1 MKKTTLL
8 NFLYPHHFKRYTS
21 LIVITLFAFLGGCL
35 KTFAQDTYTLTVF
48 DEILFYDGYATTVDA
63 PVPEGVIRQSNSLY
77 SKKLTD
83 DQLAQFGN
91 TLTMNVTIKASCD
104 NYDRIGNINL
114 ALVPKNSVTYIPSE
128 VQRIELGRYITPFMD
143 KNEQP
148 DRVPYSYDIDNVA
161 QIFKD
166 TQITSQFDLWIE
178 LELFGVPYAAN
189 QQIAGCDGRND
200 VFFGSLE
207 FVSGTAA
214 NIEYANNFILPLSF
228 KYELRDYTLEGTDE
242 LGETVRDIAFTLE
255 EDLPN
260 AAFYLITSSHGANS
274 GGEEYVRRQHYVY
287 LDETEVLNYKPGG
300 LSCVPYSEYNTQGN
314 CIYTN
319 CNTGVPLADTNSAW
333 NWNNWCPGDKIPIRV
348 IQLGTLAAG
357 EHHFKIDVP
366 QAVFTGDQGMIPM
379 SVYLQGYDMTL
390 SAKNFNTTAFSLVP
404 NPVENITTINSGDL
418 EIKEVTVLSITG
430 QVVLK
435 TNTGQLDLT
444 SFNSGL
450 YIVKILFT
458 NNQTAIQKLVKS

>member
-1 MKKTTLL
+1 M
-8 NFLYPHHFKRYTS
+8 
-21 LIVITLFAFLGGCL
+21 
-35 KTFAQDTYTLTVF
+35 
-48 DEILFYDGYATTVDA
+48 
-63 PVPEGVIRQSNSLY
+63 
-77 SKKLTD
+77 
-83 DQLAQFGN
+83 
-91 TLTMNVTIKASCD
+91 
-104 NYDRIGNINL
+104 
-114 ALVPKNSVTYIPSE
+114 
-128 VQRIELGRYITPFMD
+128 
-143 KNEQP
+143 
-148 DRVPYSYDIDNVA
+148 
-161 QIFKD
+161 
-166 TQITSQFDLWIE
+166 
-178 LELFGVPYAAN
+178 
-189 QQIAGCDGRND
+189 
-200 VFFGSLE
+200 
-207 FVSGTAA
+207 
-214 NIEYANNFILPLSF
+214 
-228 KYELRDYTLEGTDE
+228 
-242 LGETVRDIAFTLE
+242 
-255 EDLPN
+255 
-260 AAFYLITSSHGANS
+260 
-274 GGEEYVRRQHYVY
+274 
-287 LDETEVLNYKPGG
+287 LNYKPGG